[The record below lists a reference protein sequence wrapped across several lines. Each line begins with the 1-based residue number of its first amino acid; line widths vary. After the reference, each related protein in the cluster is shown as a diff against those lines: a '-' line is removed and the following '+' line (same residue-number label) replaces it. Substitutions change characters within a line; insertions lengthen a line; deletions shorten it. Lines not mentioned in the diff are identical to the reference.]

1 MLIDSV
7 RGNVEMPH
15 QQGVRAL
22 VENHPQQWK
31 LQKTFPLSGGREGE
45 LILYSRTGAEHLRI
59 QRIEVDFTRVLKRK
73 LTPNAPVHR
82 ALSLHDAPPSRCLP
96 HGSLRGH
103 GTGEQPDSVF
113 ASGLGKRMANGLRRT
128 CPL

>member
-1 MLIDSV
+1 MGEVLIDSV

-15 QQGVRAL
+15 RQGVRAL

-59 QRIEVDFTRVLKRK
+59 QRIEVDFTRMLKRK
-73 LTPNAPVHR
+73 LT
-82 ALSLHDAPPSRCLP
+82 
-96 HGSLRGH
+96 
-103 GTGEQPDSVF
+103 
-113 ASGLGKRMANGLRRT
+113 
-128 CPL
+128 